1 MDWGGLVPSM
11 GPLPLSTEFR
21 GPDREGLELEEGL
34 AGALEG
40 GGCRDT
46 GDPEAGTAEGVST
59 GAGAPVGAEG
69 S

>member
-21 GPDREGLELEEGL
+21 GPKREGLALEEGL
-34 AGALEG
+34 AKALEG
-40 GGCRDT
+40 GGRLDI
-46 GDPEAGTAEGVST
+46 GDPEAGTSEEVST